1 MAAQVVAA
9 IAARPCGALAAET
22 DANSFETKERR
33 NFGGKLTRSRGEL
46 EGDVAASVRRDG
58 MTWLPRLHFSLM
70 ALASSLL
77 RESKGFSCTVLSA
90 LIFGYVD
97 MRDNVS

>member
-1 MAAQVVAA
+1 M
-9 IAARPCGALAAET
+9 
-22 DANSFETKERR
+22 
-33 NFGGKLTRSRGEL
+33 
-46 EGDVAASVRRDG
+46 AASVRRDG
-58 MTWLPRLHFSLM
+58 MTWLLRLPFSLM

-97 MRDNVS
+97 MRDNIS